1 MTDFI
6 VSKMSRRNTPSN
18 VPPSGDIPSQN
29 HQPSFRQRISE
40 RVLTAY
46 LRPATRHYLTL
57 KSANITSLPAP
68 RDGHQYVLYVHVPF
82 CESLCPY
89 CSFNRFLLEEN
100 KARVYFRALREEMRQ
115 VANLGYHFTSMYIGG
130 GTPTILIDE
139 LAQTI
144 DLARELFGEME
155 VSCETNPNHLTP
167 EIIEVLDGRVQ
178 RLSVGV
184 QSFNDSLLKQMNRF
198 EKFGSGVEI
207 QQKIRYAAP
216 HFLSLNVDMI
226 FNFPSQTP
234 EILREDL
241 RMVIESGAQQTT
253 FYPLMSSPS
262 VEKSI
267 ERSVGKLDTSRE
279 GEYYQIINDTLSAY
293 FTPMSAWTF
302 LRQGGGMIDE
312 YIVDSEEYV
321 GIGSGAFSYMDGTLY
336 VNTFS
341 LNQYQKA
348 IASKRMSVNAVQ
360 RYGKHEQM
368 RYRMMMDLF
377 GLNFDRNVF
386 KRRFGVSPAIGLWLE
401 MLFLHLAGAF
411 GGKKRQKITP
421 TGRYLSVVMMRE
433 FFTGVNNIR
442 DIARQSL
449 TPEERVCAMPVQ
461 KPSFN
466 PQGNKTTLR

>member
-1 MTDFI
+1 
-6 VSKMSRRNTPSN
+6 
-18 VPPSGDIPSQN
+18 
-29 HQPSFRQRISE
+29 
-40 RVLTAY
+40 
-46 LRPATRHYLTL
+46 
-57 KSANITSLPAP
+57 
-68 RDGHQYVLYVHVPF
+68 
-82 CESLCPY
+82 
-89 CSFNRFLLEEN
+89 
-100 KARVYFRALREEMRQ
+100 
-115 VANLGYHFTSMYIGG
+115 
-130 GTPTILIDE
+130 
-139 LAQTI
+139 
-144 DLARELFGEME
+144 
-155 VSCETNPNHLTP
+155 
-167 EIIEVLDGRVQ
+167 
-178 RLSVGV
+178 
-184 QSFNDSLLKQMNRF
+184 
-198 EKFGSGVEI
+198 GSGVEI
-207 QQKIRYAAP
+207 QQKIRSAAP

-279 GEYYQIINDTLSAY
+279 GEYYQIINDTLNGH

-341 LNQYQKA
+341 LNQYQKV
-348 IASKRMSVNAVQ
+348 IASQRMSVNAVQ
-360 RYGKHEQM
+360 PYGKHEQM

-377 GLNFDRNVF
+377 GLNFDRDVF
-386 KRRFGVSPAIGLWLE
+386 KRRFGVPPALGLWLE
-401 MLFLHLAGAF
+401 MLFLNLAGAF
-411 GGKKRQKITP
+411 GGTKRQKITP

-449 TPEERVCAMPVQ
+449 TPEERVCAMPAQ
-461 KPSFN
+461 KPSLN
-466 PQGNKTTLR
+466 PQSSKATLR